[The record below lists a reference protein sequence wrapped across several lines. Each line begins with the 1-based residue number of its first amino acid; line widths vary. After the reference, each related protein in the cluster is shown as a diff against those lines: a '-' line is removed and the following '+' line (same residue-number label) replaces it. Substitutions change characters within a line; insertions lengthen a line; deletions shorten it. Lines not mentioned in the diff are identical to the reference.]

1 LQQKHESYFALA
13 KNHTLLPTENQNQ
26 KIKAE
31 KQNILKVRGT
41 MFSFIASNEPWLA
54 KFSNLEFRT
63 IQPTK
68 GRSLPIKHEF
78 FLDIDGETIHCEMN
92 KNAKEITPK

>member
-1 LQQKHESYFALA
+1 
-13 KNHTLLPTENQNQ
+13 
-26 KIKAE
+26 
-31 KQNILKVRGT
+31 

-68 GRSLPIKHEF
+68 GRPLPIKHEF
-78 FLDIDGETIHCEMN
+78 FLDIDGETIHCEM
-92 KNAKEITPK
+92 KQKR